1 MADELKYARNQPLKW
16 FTWSMAMLTD
26 PSLSE
31 ERIELTKA
39 ISFIYVIDDI
49 FDVYGTIDDLTLFTE
64 AVNRYFPDI
73 IEIND
78 SKILKYNLYRW
89 DIAAS
94 EHLPDYM
101 KKCFRTL
108 HEITNEIGYKVC
120 KKHGFNPI
128 DHLAKTVLYIRLP
141 KITMQK

>member
-1 MADELKYARNQPLKW
+1 MADELKYVRNQPLKW

-64 AVNRYFPDI
+64 AVNRYFLT
-73 IEIND
+73 
-78 SKILKYNLYRW
+78 KL
-89 DIAAS
+89 
-94 EHLPDYM
+94 
-101 KKCFRTL
+101 
-108 HEITNEIGYKVC
+108 
-120 KKHGFNPI
+120 
-128 DHLAKTVLYIRLP
+128 
-141 KITMQK
+141 